1 MQTHVGCR
9 LVSSVAGGVSGG
21 RAETGVDIE
30 WFFRVLEV
38 F

>member
-9 LVSSVAGGVSGG
+9 LVSSVVGGVLG
-21 RAETGVDIE
+21 AGVDIE

>member
-9 LVSSVAGGVSGG
+9 LVSSEVGGG
-21 RAETGVDIE
+21 AEPGVDIE

-38 F
+38 V

>member
-9 LVSSVAGGVSGG
+9 LVSSVGWGCLRG
-21 RAETGVDIE
+21 RAKAGVDIE
-30 WFFRVLEV
+30 WFFRVLKV